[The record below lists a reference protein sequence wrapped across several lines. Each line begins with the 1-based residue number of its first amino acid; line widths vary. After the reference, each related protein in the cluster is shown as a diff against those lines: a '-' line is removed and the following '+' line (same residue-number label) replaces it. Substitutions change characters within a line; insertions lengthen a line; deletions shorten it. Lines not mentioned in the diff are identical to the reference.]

1 MTEIGAF
8 EAKTHFSQL
17 LDRAR
22 RGETFVIT
30 HRGEAVARLAPLD
43 DGRNETAARAA
54 FERLRRGA
62 GDRDGP
68 AISTADILEWKAA
81 GRR

>member
-1 MTEIGAF
+1 MIEIGAF
-8 EAKTHFSQL
+8 EAKTHFSKL

-22 RGETFVIT
+22 RGEEFVIT

-43 DGRNETAARAA
+43 DGRNETTARTA
-54 FERLRRGA
+54 FERLRRRA
-62 GDRDGP
+62 VDLVGP
-68 AISTADILEWKAA
+68 PISTAVVLDWKAA